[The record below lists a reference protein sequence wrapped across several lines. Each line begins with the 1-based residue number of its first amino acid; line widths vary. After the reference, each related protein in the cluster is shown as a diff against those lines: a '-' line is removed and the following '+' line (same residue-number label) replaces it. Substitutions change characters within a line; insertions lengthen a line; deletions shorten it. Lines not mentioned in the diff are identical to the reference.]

1 MSEILIIDD
10 DVDICNVLSAIIKRE
25 GYSTR
30 ISHNPDDA
38 LAAVSERC
46 PDLIILDINFKGFK
60 MDGIDI
66 LKIVKRDYPDIPLVI
81 ITAKGKIEI
90 AVRAIKLGAYDFI
103 PKPFNAD
110 EIVVV
115 IERGMETS
123 RLRQELQTLKIQSDD
138 LSLMIGSS
146 PVYRTLVGNL
156 DRVANA
162 NSRVLLSG
170 PPGSGK
176 ELAAH
181 YIHSNSS
188 RANGKFVSVNFSSID
203 SEGIEETLFGRE
215 DRDGIAKGLLE
226 EADGGVLFFEEIAE
240 MPISIQSKIVHFLV
254 KESIRRIGGEK
265 SITCDTRV
273 VSSTSRDMNAE
284 IVSGRFRNDL
294 FHRLNVV
301 PISVPGLDKRR
312 EDIPAIA
319 DHFIN
324 RISQSQGLPLRKL
337 SEEANTHLQSMDW
350 PGNLRQLRN
359 VIERALILGNQ
370 EGDIEARE
378 IFDDGVSNGE
388 ESKIALPREFLSL
401 PLREAREKF
410 ESEYLIAQ
418 IKRYGGN
425 ISRTSEFVG
434 MERSA
439 LHRKMRHLGMAPSN
453 T

>member
-1 MSEILIIDD
+1 M
-10 DVDICNVLSAIIKRE
+10 
-25 GYSTR
+25 
-30 ISHNPDDA
+30 
-38 LAAVSERC
+38 
-46 PDLIILDINFKGFK
+46 
-60 MDGIDI
+60 
-66 LKIVKRDYPDIPLVI
+66 
-81 ITAKGKIEI
+81 
-90 AVRAIKLGAYDFI
+90 
-103 PKPFNAD
+103 
-110 EIVVV
+110 
-115 IERGMETS
+115 
-123 RLRQELQTLKIQSDD
+123 
-138 LSLMIGSS
+138 
-146 PVYRTLVGNL
+146 
-156 DRVANA
+156 
-162 NSRVLLSG
+162 
-170 PPGSGK
+170 
-176 ELAAH
+176 
-181 YIHSNSS
+181 
-188 RANGKFVSVNFSSID
+188 
-203 SEGIEETLFGRE
+203 
-215 DRDGIAKGLLE
+215 
-226 EADGGVLFFEEIAE
+226 
-240 MPISIQSKIVHFLV
+240 
-254 KESIRRIGGEK
+254 
-265 SITCDTRV
+265 
-273 VSSTSRDMNAE
+273 
-284 IVSGRFRNDL
+284 
-294 FHRLNVV
+294 
-301 PISVPGLDKRR
+301 PGLDKRR